1 MVENVENLRQNL
13 KTVVRL
19 LEIALRI
26 SWFLEKFRDLK
37 ILEIDLTILE
47 ISLTILE
54 IILTILGI
62 VLTILDIVLTILD
75 IALT

>member
-26 SWFLEKFRDLK
+26 S
-37 ILEIDLTILE
+37 
-47 ISLTILE
+47 
-54 IILTILGI
+54 
-62 VLTILDIVLTILD
+62 
-75 IALT
+75 